1 MPAVSIFV
9 RPDEKSNRKQCG
21 AGRDDHK
28 NENQQTAEIF
38 LLRSLA
44 YFALRCRPNCQP
56 IKREDH
62 SSECIPTC
70 NARTPELKT
79 SVADQEHRHTGSQSG
94 GEAMARVLTPGEIG
108 NAHVNGLLS

>member
-1 MPAVSIFV
+1 MHLTLVNA
-9 RPDEKSNRKQCG
+9 DEKYDCTQRCEGGHHNKKK
-21 AGRDDHK
+21 DK
-28 NENQQTAEIF
+28 QTAQIF

-62 SSECIPTC
+62 NSERIPTC

-79 SVADQEHRHTGSQSG
+79 SVVGQEHRHTGSQSQC
-94 GEAMARVLTPGEIG
+94 EAMARVLTPDEIG